1 VAVTAVGMEAVVA
14 VTTKVAAR
22 VVAVAAEGPVRAD
35 F

>member
-22 VVAVAAEGPVRAD
+22 VVAEAEGQVRAD